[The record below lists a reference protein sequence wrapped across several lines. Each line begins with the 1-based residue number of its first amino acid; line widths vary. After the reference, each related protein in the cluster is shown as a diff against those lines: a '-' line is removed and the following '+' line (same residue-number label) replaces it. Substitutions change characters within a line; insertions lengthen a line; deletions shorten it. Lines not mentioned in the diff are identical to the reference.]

1 MPSPRQSILV
11 VDDTPANLKLLEGM
25 LRECGYRV
33 RPVTNGLG
41 ALRAAASEP
50 PDLILLDISMP
61 DMDGYEV
68 CHRLKADPATA
79 EIPVLFISAL
89 TAAEDKVRAFEAG
102 GLDYVS
108 KPFQL
113 TEVAARVR
121 THLQLRAQ
129 QRQLQ
134 ESLQR
139 QRELERMRDQ
149 LTHMIAHDMRSPLLA
164 LKLTIDL
171 LRSGPS
177 SDDPMLLD
185 GARIEVGLLVEMV
198 SQMLDVSRMESG
210 ALTLNIENVDLT
222 DLAAGVL
229 TSLKPL
235 ARERSVAI
243 EAPESVTVPVD
254 RELVRRVIA
263 NLLGNAFKFASPRGR
278 VALRIESNGD
288 RIRVAVTDDGAGI
301 APEHHARIFEK
312 FGQVEASR
320 QKYGTGLGLTFAKM
334 AVEAHGGEIGVIS
347 AVGQGST
354 FWFTLPLTRATDP
367 ASVAG
372 LAPAAGQS

>member
-1 MPSPRQSILV
+1 MPLPRQSILV
-11 VDDTPANLKLLEGM
+11 VDDTPANLKLLDGM

-41 ALRAAASEP
+41 ALRAVASEP

-68 CHRLKADPATA
+68 CRRLKADPATA
-79 EIPVLFISAL
+79 EIPILFISAL
-89 TAAEDKVRAFEAG
+89 TGADDKVRAFEAG

-113 TEVAARVR
+113 AEVAARVR

-134 ESLQR
+134 ESLHR
-139 QRELERMRDQ
+139 QRELEHMRDQ

-171 LRSGPS
+171 LRAGPS

-185 GARIEVGLLVEMV
+185 GARIEVSLLVEMV
-198 SQMLDVSRMESG
+198 SQMLDVSRMEAG
-210 ALTLNIENVDLT
+210 ALNLNPENVNLT
-222 DLAAGVL
+222 ALATGVL
-229 TSLKPL
+229 ASLKPL
-235 ARERSVAI
+235 ARERSVTI
-243 EAPESVTVPVD
+243 EAPESVTAPVD
-254 RELVRRVIA
+254 RELIRRVVA

-278 VALRIESNGD
+278 VSLRIEPGPD
-288 RIRVAVTDDGAGI
+288 FIRIAVTDDGAGI

-312 FGQVEASR
+312 FGQVEANR

-354 FWFTLPLTRATDP
+354 FWFTLPLARP
-367 ASVAG
+367 AGPAPAAV
-372 LAPAAGQS
+372 LAPAARQI

>member
-1 MPSPRQSILV
+1 MPAPRQSILV
-11 VDDTPANLKLLEGM
+11 VDDTPANLKLLDGM

-33 RPVTNGLG
+33 RPVTNGPG

-89 TAAEDKVRAFEAG
+89 TDTEDKVRAFEAG

-108 KPFQL
+108 KPFQIA
-113 TEVAARVR
+113 EVAARVR

-129 QRQLQ
+129 QQQLQ
-134 ESLQR
+134 ASLQR
-139 QRELERMRDQ
+139 QRELEHLRDQ

-171 LRSGPS
+171 LRAGPS
-177 SDDPMLLD
+177 NDDPMLLD
-185 GARIEVGLLVEMV
+185 GAKLEIGVLVEMV
-198 SQMLDVSRMESG
+198 SQMLDVSRMEAG
-210 ALTLNIENVDLT
+210 AMKLNLESVELTS
-222 DLAAGVL
+222 LASGVL
-229 TSLKPL
+229 SSLKPL
-235 ARERSVAI
+235 ARGREVKI
-243 EAPESVTVPVD
+243 EAPPTTTVPAD
-254 RELVRRVIA
+254 RELIRRVIG
-263 NLLGNAFKFASPRGR
+263 NLLGNAFKFASPHGR
-278 VALRIESNGD
+278 VLIQIEPGPE
-288 RIRVAVTDDGAGI
+288 RIRIAVTDDGAGI

-312 FGQVEASR
+312 FGQVEANR

-354 FWFTLPLTRATDP
+354 FWFTLPLTRP
-367 ASVAG
+367 ADSASGAGTAPDSVLG
-372 LAPAAGQS
+372 